1 MALIVSDEVTGWRS
15 CQSAKRGIKISI
27 RQGTYGWIPDSQ
39 HPAIRSWVTKDGCHK
54 WEVAS
59 SKPSGRI
66 TAYARN
72 GARWFRPDGR
82 PLGSWP
88 TPSHITPAFSP
99 CVDERPGCDSIQSD
113 ENL

>member
-1 MALIVSDEVTGWRS
+1 MALIISDEVTGWRS
-15 CQSAKRGIKISI
+15 CQRAKRGIKISI

-66 TAYARN
+66 TAYARD
-72 GARWFRPDGR
+72 GPRWFRPDGNPEVIHMGEKQVAR
-82 PLGSWP
+82 TARRGESASFPWP
-88 TPSHITPAFSP
+88 
-99 CVDERPGCDSIQSD
+99 
-113 ENL
+113 